1 MNAIETELE
10 KALRERREFDLR
22 FKVAL
27 WGVVMICAG
36 MFMWVVFR

>member
-22 FKVAL
+22 FKIGL
-27 WGVVMICAG
+27 WGVVMIFAG
-36 MFMWVVFR
+36 MFIWVVLR